1 MWLTFG
7 VIKTTIESQNLIGDS
22 HMQFTVRMTDEYRE
36 KIDILAK
43 KMGLK
48 KSDIARLAIK
58 QFIEENIDDETNHP
72 FQKVRNLVGSVESG
86 IKDLGQSHREY
97 IIQNMRKKS

>member
-1 MWLTFG
+1 
-7 VIKTTIESQNLIGDS
+7 
-22 HMQFTVRMTDEYRE
+22 MQFTVRMTDEYRE